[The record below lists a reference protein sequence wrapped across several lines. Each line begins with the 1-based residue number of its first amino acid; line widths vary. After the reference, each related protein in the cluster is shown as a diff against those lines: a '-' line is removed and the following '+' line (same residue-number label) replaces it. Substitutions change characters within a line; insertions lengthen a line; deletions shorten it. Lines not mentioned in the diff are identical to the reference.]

1 MGASEEATKGLLLQ
15 EVSQYVRRQRPWKQT
30 SGLAA
35 DSTVARIIC
44 KDPDKEEWDEE
55 AEEKGYRSTSK

>member
-1 MGASEEATKGLLLQ
+1 MSDDRDQ
-15 EVSQYVRRQRPWKQT
+15 WKQT

-55 AEEKGYRSTSK
+55 AEERGYRSTSK